1 MRASCCSNNF
11 VEWWSWGFWLILVGK
26 RHQLKR
32 KLILQW
38 NLLFRVPILM
48 IDSIVYGSD
57 RKNFTCSPSSRE
69 QEANI
74 IRRYAILF
82 SFFFKHQTPPAVQQL
97 YHLFVFSFIECEW
110 TAKMN
115 ECPSPHFTSK
125 TMPVLYPKVLKSL
138 VFFLRVV
145 ISRCIFQGKI
155 NAKVS
160 KCR

>member
-1 MRASCCSNNF
+1 MAQIERTS
-11 VEWWSWGFWLILVGK
+11 LVLPPHENKKQTLSEGM
-26 RHQLKR
+26 HYT
-32 KLILQW
+32 I
-38 NLLFRVPILM
+38 FI
-48 IDSIVYGSD
+48 
-57 RKNFTCSPSSRE
+57 
-69 QEANI
+69 
-74 IRRYAILF
+74 
-82 SFFFKHQTPPAVQQL
+82 FFFKHQTPPAVQQL

-145 ISRCIFQGKI
+145 ISSCIFQGKI